1 MKEIKKNV
9 KETSCKISWKL
20 ISNARHEGCGALLV
34 STIVETEVGYKVIE
48 PRFKGDL
55 RIYDIKN

>member
-48 PRFKGDL
+48 PVTS
-55 RIYDIKN
+55 I